1 MKVTLLAGCA
11 LLVAQKA
18 TAFQVAP
25 AAFTTTSRRV
35 VDAQTS
41 LGMFSG
47 AGAAAPKEDSPEEKA
62 QMEQVANAM
71 GMSLEEYTIAMNA
84 RVRLSEKMDNTM
96 IVSGK
101 PDMVQLE
108 RDMNNPPKKFEIK
121 ISEAAKS
128 LGKEELSKKLVAA
141 YKKSS
146 EDARV
151 GRANAQKEMMQFIGE
166 QLKK

>member
-1 MKVTLLAGCA
+1 MKIYFITGCA
-11 LLVAQKA
+11 LLFAQQGA
-18 TAFQVAP
+18 AFQVVP
-25 AAFTTTSRRV
+25 ASNLRRTS
-35 VDAQTS
+35 S

-47 AGAAAPKEDSPEEKA
+47 AGAAAPKEDSPEEKE
-62 QMEQVANAM
+62 QMEKVANAM

-84 RVRLSEKMDNTM
+84 RVRLAEKMDKTM
-96 IVSGK
+96 IISGK
-101 PDMVQLE
+101 PEIVQLE
-108 RDMNNPPKKFEIK
+108 RDMNNPPKTFAVK
-121 ISEAAKS
+121 ITEEGKA

>member
-1 MKVTLLAGCA
+1 MKVSVVAGCV
-11 LLVAQKA
+11 LLFAQQA

-25 AAFTTTSRRV
+25 ASKLRV
-35 VDAQTS
+35 PTS

-84 RVRLSEKMDNTM
+84 RVRLAEKMDNTI

-101 PDMVQLE
+101 ADVVQVE
-108 RDMNNPPKKFEIK
+108 RDMNNPPKKFEVK
-121 ISEAAKS
+121 ISEAAKA